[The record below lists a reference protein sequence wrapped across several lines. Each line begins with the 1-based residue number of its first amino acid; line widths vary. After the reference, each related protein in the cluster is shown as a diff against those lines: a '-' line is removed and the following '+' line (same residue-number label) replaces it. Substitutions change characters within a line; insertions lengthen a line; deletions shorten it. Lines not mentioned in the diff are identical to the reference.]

1 MSTGAPIV
9 RLRSIDC
16 LRGVAALAVA
26 FGHAV
31 VAAPYGAIAGAWF
44 EQLCSHIMWIAVT
57 GVSLF
62 FVISGFCIH
71 LGQAR
76 HEGLATFQ
84 FGAFW
89 RRRLWRLY
97 PTYFVALCGS
107 IGLLLLMSATG
118 TGTELLARYPE
129 PRGSWIAADFG
140 MHALMLHGLHPFF
153 DQAAANPPF
162 WTLAREEYLYLMYP
176 LLLVVRRRL
185 PWYGLAALL
194 AALTIAIHQIAPLVI
209 ASPGWVALLMSSA
222 PALWIQW
229 QLGVVAADAYRGA
242 ISLPAFWRQARWVP
256 GWILLGYLMPFSS
269 IWLGLAFFTALN
281 ACVRLELEGR
291 WPATGAVDVL
301 RRVGLWSYSLYLV
314 HHPVQTVALAM
325 TLRVLPEVGVAGF
338 LGRAV
343 LLTLISCAAGRLLFA
358 VVERHFVSVPGPSG
372 FAASA
377 QPGLKAGV
385 ITDRRPDASA
395 SG

>member
-1 MSTGAPIV
+1 VSTGAPIV
-9 RLRSIDC
+9 RLRSIDF

-31 VAAPYGAIAGAWF
+31 VAAPYGTIAGAWF

-76 HEGLATFQ
+76 HEGLAKFQ
-84 FGAFW
+84 FAAFW

-97 PTYFVALCGS
+97 PTYFVVLCGS
-107 IGLLLLMSATG
+107 IGLLLVMWATG
-118 TGTELLARYPE
+118 TGEELLARYPE
-129 PRGSWIAADFG
+129 PRGTWIAADFG

-176 LLLVVRRRL
+176 LLLVLRRRL
-185 PWYGLAALL
+185 SWYALAVLL
-194 AALTIAIHQIAPLVI
+194 GALTIAIHRIAPLAI
-209 ASPGWVALLMSSA
+209 SSPGWIVLLMSSA

-229 QLGVVAADAYRGA
+229 QLGVVAADAYRGT
-242 ISLPAFWRQARWVP
+242 ISLPVFWRQARWVP
-256 GWILLGYLMPFSS
+256 GWILLAYLMPFST
-269 IWLGLAFFTALN
+269 IWLGLAFFTAVN
-281 ACVRLELEGR
+281 ACVRREVEGR
-291 WPATGAVDVL
+291 WPATGAVDAI
-301 RRVGLWSYSLYLV
+301 RHVGLWSYSLYLV

-325 TLRVLPEVGVAGF
+325 TLRVVQEVGVIGF

-343 LLTLISCAAGRLLFA
+343 LLTLISCLAGRLLFA
-358 VVERHFVSVPGPSG
+358 AVERHFVSVPGPSG
-372 FAASA
+372 FAASPQA
-377 QPGLKAGV
+377 ELKPRV
-385 ITDRRPDASA
+385 LH
-395 SG
+395 

>member
-1 MSTGAPIV
+1 
-9 RLRSIDC
+9 
-16 LRGVAALAVA
+16 
-26 FGHAV
+26 
-31 VAAPYGAIAGAWF
+31 
-44 EQLCSHIMWIAVT
+44 MWIAVT

-76 HEGLATFQ
+76 HEGVAAFQ
-84 FGAFW
+84 FAAFW

-118 TGTELLARYPE
+118 TGEELLERYPD
-129 PRGSWIAADFG
+129 PRGAWIAADFG

-153 DQAAANPPF
+153 DQAAANPPL

-176 LLLVVRRRL
+176 LLLVFRRAL
-185 PWYGLAALL
+185 PWYALVLAL
-194 AALTIAIHQIAPLVI
+194 AGLTIVIHQIAPLVI
-209 ASPGWVALLMSSA
+209 SSPGWVVLLMTSA

-229 QLGVVAADAYRGA
+229 HLGVVAADAYRGV
-242 ISLPAFWRQARWVP
+242 ISLPAFWRQARWIP
-256 GWILLGYLMPFSS
+256 GWILLGYLMPFSA

-291 WPATGAVDVL
+291 WPATGVVDAM
-301 RRVGLWSYSLYLV
+301 RRVGLWSYSLYLI
-314 HHPVQTVALAM
+314 HHPVQIVALSI
-325 TLRVLPEVGVAGF
+325 TLRLLPTVGVVGF

-343 LLTLISCAAGRLLFA
+343 LLTLVSCVAGRLLFA
-358 VVERHFVSVPGPSG
+358 AVERHFVAVPGPSG
-372 FAASA
+372 FASA
-377 QPGLKAGV
+377 PQTELAARVLP
-385 ITDRRPDASA
+385 
-395 SG
+395 